1 MITDCLIP
9 LDSAADRLS
18 ISLRKL
24 YRLISEGELPQP
36 IKVGRASR
44 LFESDIQTYLDRL
57 KANRK

>member
-18 ISLRKL
+18 ISLLKL

>member
-1 MITDCLIP
+1 MDERLIP

-24 YRLISEGELPQP
+24 YRLIAERELPQP

-44 LFESDIQTYLDRL
+44 LFESDIQTYLERL
-57 KANRK
+57 KSQRG